1 MVVNLLQLEMLS
13 QEEYL
18 LKLEAIL
25 EKQLQEVIAVFQN
38 LPSPTLLQLPA
49 QGGWSIAEC
58 FEHLN
63 TYAEYYH
70 PKIQQGMQRAKVVST
85 LPLFRNTW
93 LGLYFIKTMHSD
105 NKKKYK
111 AIKQHKP
118 KHIENPSVVISG
130 FIQHQE
136 DLLKLLQESS
146 TKDLKN
152 VKIKT
157 SLAPLIKINV
167 GDAIEFLLVH
177 NQRHIQQARR
187 NL

>member
-1 MVVNLLQLEMLS
+1 M
-13 QEEYL
+13 
-18 LKLEAIL
+18 L
-25 EKQLQEVIAVFQN
+25 EKQLHEVISIFQN
-38 LPSPTLLQLPA
+38 LPTTTLLHSPA
-49 QGGWSIAEC
+49 PGVWSIAEC

-70 PKIQQGMQRAKVVST
+70 PKIQQGLKRTLSVEA

-93 LGLYFIKTMHSD
+93 LGLYFIKTMNSEI
-105 NKKKYK
+105 NQKKYK
-111 AIKQHKP
+111 ALKQHRP
-118 KHIENPSVVISG
+118 KSIENPAAVISR

-136 DLLKLLQESS
+136 DLLKLLQEAS

-152 VKIKT
+152 VKVKT
-157 SLAPLIKINV
+157 SLAPLIKING

-177 NQRHIQQARR
+177 TQRHLQQARR

>member
-1 MVVNLLQLEMLS
+1 MLS

-18 LKLEAIL
+18 IKLEAIL

-38 LPSPTLLQLPA
+38 LPSSTLLQPPA

-70 PKIQQGMQRAKVVST
+70 PKIQQGFNRPSHAT
-85 LPLFRNTW
+85 ELPLFRNTW
-93 LGLYFIKTMHSD
+93 LGLYFIKTMNSD
-105 NKKKYK
+105 SRQKKYK
-111 AIKQHKP
+111 AIKQHQPKP
-118 KHIENPSVVISG
+118 IENPSAAISR
-130 FIQHQE
+130 FIQHLE
-136 DLLKLLQESS
+136 DLLKLLHAAG
-146 TKDLKN
+146 TRDLKSI
-152 VKIKT
+152 KLKT
-157 SLAPLIKINV
+157 SLAPLIKINA

-187 NL
+187 ILK

>member
-1 MVVNLLQLEMLS
+1 MLS

-18 LKLEAIL
+18 LKLEAML

-38 LPSPTLLQLPA
+38 LPSAKLLQPSP

-58 FEHLN
+58 IEHLN
-63 TYAEYYH
+63 SYAEYYH
-70 PKIQQGMQRAKVVST
+70 PAIEQGLSRAANVEV

-93 LGLYFIKTMHSD
+93 LGLYFIRTMNSD
-105 NKKKYK
+105 SLRTKYK
-111 AIKQHKP
+111 AIKRHRP
-118 KHIENPSVVISG
+118 NLIENPAVVMSR

-136 DLLKLLQESS
+136 DLLRLIHHAGS
-146 TKDLKN
+146 KDLKT
-152 VKIKT
+152 VKVKT
-157 SLAPLIKINV
+157 SLAPLIKING

-177 NQRHIQQARR
+177 TERHILQARR

>member
-1 MVVNLLQLEMLS
+1 MLS

-18 LKLEAIL
+18 LKLEAML
-25 EKQLQEVIAVFQN
+25 EKQLQEVIGIFQN
-38 LPSPTLLQLPA
+38 LPTATLLRSSA
-49 QGGWSIAEC
+49 QGGWSIAAC

-63 TYAEYYH
+63 SYAEYYH
-70 PKIQQGMQRAKVVST
+70 PKIQQTLKRAPTAEV

-93 LGLYFIKTMHSD
+93 LGLYFIKTMSSD
-105 NKKKYK
+105 TSQKKYK
-111 AIKQHKP
+111 ALKQHQP
-118 KHIENPSVVISG
+118 KFIENPELVISR

-136 DLLKLLQESS
+136 DLLKLLHEAS
-146 TKDLKN
+146 TKDLKK

-157 SLAPLIKINV
+157 SLAPLIKING

-187 NL
+187 NIKP

>member
-1 MVVNLLQLEMLS
+1 M
-13 QEEYL
+13 
-18 LKLEAIL
+18 L
-25 EKQLQEVIAVFQN
+25 EKQLQEVISVFQN
-38 LPSPTLLQLPA
+38 LAAPTLLRSSA

-70 PKIQQGMQRAKVVST
+70 PKIQQALKRTRVSEV

-93 LGLYFIKTMHSD
+93 LGLYFIRTMRTEGTP
-105 NKKKYK
+105 KKYK
-111 AIKQHKP
+111 AIKQHQP
-118 KHIENPSVVISG
+118 KSIENPELVISRY
-130 FIQHQE
+130 IQHQE
-136 DLLKLLQESS
+136 DLLKLLHEAS

-157 SLAPLIKINV
+157 SLAPLIRING